1 MVATA
6 DLRRR
11 PIALTEE
18 TTLIYLLSSPL
29 ALRPC
34 RPLRR
39 GALVDLQVTLR
50 CSHFQSIRAVDGPR
64 EAHVEASHR
73 VPATLYSS
81 SILEPALFMY

>member
-39 GALVDLQVTLR
+39 GALVDLQVKLR
-50 CSHFQSIRAVDGPR
+50 CSHFQAIRAVDGPR

-73 VPATLYSS
+73 VPATLTPSS
-81 SILEPALFMY
+81 FPAPALFMY